1 MNKEKLKSDIQRLQV
16 SFNTIQKLQK
26 KGDIE
31 EVCFSMYRLCN
42 EIIKDLED

>member
-1 MNKEKLKSDIQRLQV
+1 MDKDKLNSDIKRLQV
-16 SFNTIQKLQK
+16 AFNTIQKLQK

-42 EIIKDLED
+42 EIIKDIK